1 MGTFIVRE
9 SGTTERDGLRVPF
22 KPCLQDQATTLF
34 TRRIPFIIST
44 GNMLGD
50 VLRYMR
56 VLPSEEIKKRQKT
69 NRKLF
74 YAAKKKYTRCLV
86 KKCGIPVH
94 KIDTSGR
101 QMKCVRKKCRKED
114 NVYSQAAFL

>member
-1 MGTFIVRE
+1 MNH
-9 SGTTERDGLRVPF
+9 
-22 KPCLQDQATTLF
+22 TTLF
-34 TRRIPFIIST
+34 TQRILFIIYT

-56 VLPSEEIKKRQKT
+56 IVPEIKKRQKT

-94 KIDTSGR
+94 KIDTSGK

-114 NVYSQAAFL
+114 DAYSQAAFL

>member
-1 MGTFIVRE
+1 MGTCIARE

-34 TRRIPFIIST
+34 TRRILFIIST

-56 VLPSEEIKKRQKT
+56 IVPDIKKKQKT

-86 KKCGIPVH
+86 KKCRIPAN
-94 KIDTSGR
+94 KIDMSGK
-101 QMKCVRKKCRKED
+101 QMNCVLKHCRKED
-114 NVYSQAAFL
+114 MTYSKAAFL

>member
-1 MGTFIVRE
+1 MNH
-9 SGTTERDGLRVPF
+9 
-22 KPCLQDQATTLF
+22 TTLF

-56 VLPSEEIKKRQKT
+56 IVPGSLKKRQKT

-86 KKCGIPVH
+86 KKCKIPPT
-94 KIDTSGR
+94 KIDTSGK
-101 QMKCVRKKCRKED
+101 QMKCVLKQCRKED
-114 NVYSQAAFL
+114 MAYSNAAFL